1 MTVPIEESLVR
12 LRNTV
17 LVEIVL
23 GGKPLGIPEGC
34 VAFITPLRRDR
45 LAAYLKDWSVPLG
58 DFKKLFRSLP
68 LQFKGAL
75 SQFKEYRL
83 KDVTL
88 PVMVPSAMDLP
99 EFPDD
104 TATFVVVLSEGNRH
118 GALLCSEVRQ
128 QGKIIVR
135 VGRTNNGDIS
145 TIGYLQDDDQVPI
158 LNVTSLLMQ
167 QGFFLV

>member
-1 MTVPIEESLVR
+1 MTLSIEESLQR
-12 LRNTV
+12 LQGAA

-23 GGKPLGIPEGC
+23 GDKVLGIPEGY
-34 VAFITPLRRDR
+34 VAFITPVRPDR
-45 LAAYLKDWSVPLG
+45 LAAYLKNCHVPLR
-58 DFKKLFRSLP
+58 DFQRLFRGLAS
-68 LQFKGAL
+68 QFKGAL

-145 TIGYLQDDDQVPI
+145 AMGYFQDGVQLPI
-158 LNVTSLLMQ
+158 LNVTSLLMR
-167 QGFFLV
+167 QGFLLI